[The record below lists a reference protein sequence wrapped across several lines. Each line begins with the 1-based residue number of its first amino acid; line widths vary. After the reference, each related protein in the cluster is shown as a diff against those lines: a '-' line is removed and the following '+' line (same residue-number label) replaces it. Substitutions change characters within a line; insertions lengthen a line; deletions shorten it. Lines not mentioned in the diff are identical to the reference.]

1 MPVSPKR
8 KKEAVQHREGF
19 EPRGTEAPKP
29 NPAWWVPTMTTLM
42 IVGLLWIVV
51 TYLTNFKFPLPFIQ
65 SFANGNGNL
74 IAGFV
79 LLMGGFLMTLRW
91 R

>member
-1 MPVSPKR
+1 MPESRKR
-8 KKEAVQHREGF
+8 KK
-19 EPRGTEAPKP
+19 PAPKTRP
-29 NPAWWVPTMTTLM
+29 GHEPAPPQEPQPSPSWWAPTMSTLM

-51 TYLTNFKFPLPFIQ
+51 TYLTKFQFPIPALAP
-65 SFANGNGNL
+65 FANGNGNL

-79 LLMGGFLMTLRW
+79 LLISGFLMTLRW